1 MRCIGDIPRLNARR
15 YPEKKALIM
24 GDEHM
29 TFKALNESANKLANG
44 LISMGVKPGDKA
56 GIMAQNCL
64 EFPVILYAA
73 AKCGAVL
80 VPINFRYEKK
90 ELIYVVNN
98 SGPKILFFDAANA
111 SIVEE
116 ASLDFSN
123 KIQMIA
129 ISSEK
134 ESYKHTMK
142 GIMEGQPDMNPAVPV
157 DPDSAAMIMYTSG
170 TTGFPKGVLYSHAA
184 YIAVYFGMA
193 MEGDLHHEDVTM
205 VALPLFHNGGLNAL
219 LQPTLMLGGSV
230 VIMSK
235 GFDPGTILEAVDRY
249 KVTMTM
255 WVPTMLAMLVNSP
268 DVSNYDVSSLRKIW
282 YGSSPI
288 SPSVYK
294 KAIALFNTKF
304 YQWFGQ
310 TETGMNSIL
319 RPEDHSTRSHFTGR
333 EIFNAEIRIVDE
345 KGNDVQKGE
354 IGQIISAQKPL
365 GMIGYLNM
373 DEATQKTIIDGW
385 IYTGDLA
392 RVEGHGFFTIVDRMK
407 DLIISGAENIYPK
420 EVEDVISDH
429 PDVMEV
435 SVIGIPDEI
444 YGESVLAVVVPQKDR
459 QLTESTII
467 KFSSKRLARY
477 KKPKKVIFT
486 DELPKNAAG
495 KVTKNVLR
503 EPFWTDKGKRI

>member
-29 TFKALNESANKLANG
+29 TFKTLNESANKLANG

-184 YIAVYFGMA
+184 F
-193 MEGDLHHEDVTM
+193 T
-205 VALPLFHNGGLNAL
+205 
-219 LQPTLMLGGSV
+219 GSV
-230 VIMSK
+230 
-235 GFDPGTILEAVDRY
+235 FR
-249 KVTMTM
+249 
-255 WVPTMLAMLVNSP
+255 
-268 DVSNYDVSSLRKIW
+268 
-282 YGSSPI
+282 
-288 SPSVYK
+288 
-294 KAIALFNTKF
+294 
-304 YQWFGQ
+304 
-310 TETGMNSIL
+310 
-319 RPEDHSTRSHFTGR
+319 
-333 EIFNAEIRIVDE
+333 
-345 KGNDVQKGE
+345 
-354 IGQIISAQKPL
+354 
-365 GMIGYLNM
+365 
-373 DEATQKTIIDGW
+373 
-385 IYTGDLA
+385 
-392 RVEGHGFFTIVDRMK
+392 
-407 DLIISGAENIYPK
+407 
-420 EVEDVISDH
+420 
-429 PDVMEV
+429 
-435 SVIGIPDEI
+435 
-444 YGESVLAVVVPQKDR
+444 
-459 QLTESTII
+459 
-467 KFSSKRLARY
+467 
-477 KKPKKVIFT
+477 
-486 DELPKNAAG
+486 
-495 KVTKNVLR
+495 
-503 EPFWTDKGKRI
+503 

>member
-29 TFKALNESANKLANG
+29 TFNVLNELSNKLASG
-44 LISMGVKPGDKA
+44 LISMGIKPGDKVA
-56 GIMAQNCL
+56 VMAQNCL
-64 EFPVILYAA
+64 EFPVILYAT
-73 AKCGAVL
+73 AKCGAIF

-98 SGPKILFFDAANA
+98 SDPKILFFDAENA
-111 SIVEE
+111 SVVKA
-116 ASLDFSN
+116 ASVDFSN
-123 KIQMIA
+123 NIQMIA
-129 ISSEK
+129 ISPEK
-134 ESYKHTMK
+134 NSDKHTMK
-142 GIMEGQPDMNPAVPV
+142 GIMAEQPGVNPVIPV
-157 DPDSAAMIMYTSG
+157 EPDSAAMIMYTSG

-184 YIAVYFGMA
+184 YIAVYFGMVL
-193 MEGDLHHEDVTM
+193 EGDLHHEDVTM

-219 LQPTLMLGGSV
+219 LQPTLMLGGSA
-230 VIMSK
+230 VIMAK
-235 GFDPGTILEAVDRY
+235 GFDPGTILEAIQRY

-255 WVPTMLAMLVNSP
+255 WVPTMLALLVNSP
-268 DVSNYDVSSLRKIW
+268 DASNYDVTSLKKIW

-294 KAIALFNTKF
+294 KAVGLFNTRF

-319 RPEDHSTRSHFTGR
+319 RPEDHATRSHFTGR
-333 EIFNAEIRIVDE
+333 EIFNSEIRIVDE
-345 KGNDVQKGE
+345 KGNDVREGE

-373 DEATQKTIIDGW
+373 DEATRETIRDGW

-392 RVEGHGFFTIVDRMK
+392 RAEVDGFFTIVDRMK

-420 EVEDVISDH
+420 EVEDVICDH

-435 SVIGIPDEI
+435 SVIGIPDDI
-444 YGESVLAVVVPQKDR
+444 YGESVLAVVVPKKGR

-467 KFSSKRLARY
+467 EFSSKRLARY

-503 EPFWTDKGKRI
+503 EPFWTDKGKKI

>member
-15 YPEKKALIM
+15 YPEKKAVIM
-24 GDEHM
+24 GDEHL
-29 TFKALNESANKLANG
+29 TFKRLNEASNKLAHG
-44 LISMGVKPGDKA
+44 LISMGIQPGDTVA
-56 GIMAQNCL
+56 VMAENCL

-73 AKCGAVL
+73 AKCGAIF

-90 ELIYVVNN
+90 ELVYVVNN
-98 SGPKILFFDAANA
+98 SEPRILFFDSQTASVVKAA
-111 SIVEE
+111 SV
-116 ASLDFSN
+116 DFSN

-134 ESYKHTMK
+134 NSDKYTMK
-142 GIMEGQPDMNPAVPV
+142 GLMAEQPCVNPVVPV

-184 YIAVYFGMA
+184 YIGVYFGMA
-193 MEGDLHHEDVTM
+193 LEGDLNHDDVTM

-219 LQPTLMLGGSV
+219 LQPTLMLGGSA
-230 VIMSK
+230 VIMAK
-235 GFDPGTILEAVDRY
+235 GFDPGTILAAVAHY

-255 WVPTMLAMLVNSP
+255 WVPTMLALLVNSQDAAKW
-268 DVSNYDVSSLRKIW
+268 DVTSLKKIW

-294 KAIALFNTKF
+294 KAVALFNTRF

-319 RPEDHSTRSHFTGR
+319 RPEDHATRSHFTGR
-333 EIFNAEIRIVDE
+333 EIFNSEIRIIDE
-345 KGNDVQKGE
+345 NGKDVQEGE

-373 DEATQKTIIDGW
+373 EAATRETIQDGW

-392 RVEGHGFFTIVDRMK
+392 RAEADGFFTIVDRMK

-429 PDVMEV
+429 PDVMDV
-435 SVIGIPDEI
+435 SVIGIPDDI
-444 YGESVLAVVVPQKDR
+444 YGESVLAFVVPRKGR
-459 QLTESTII
+459 QLTEAAII
-467 KFSSKRLARY
+467 EFSSKRLARY

-486 DELPKNAAG
+486 AELPKNAAG